1 MRMRVLVS
9 VLCFTSNQ
17 EIQDGGQRE
26 LPMLSNA
33 AMNASLQEVY
43 KRKVVFYVTD
53 NSAQITIILE
63 PKEALRNAI

>member
-1 MRMRVLVS
+1 
-9 VLCFTSNQ
+9 
-17 EIQDGGQRE
+17 